1 MLIEF
6 LREQVLE
13 ELIKLR
19 KIPTESNVADVLTKL
34 IISKAFTIKAMHLL
48 GEMGIT
54 IDMNGSSQELY
65 YEQE

>member
-13 ELIKLR
+13 ELIELR